1 MIEKENHCRDQR
13 SMEIEIQ
20 DLLNKMDAKD

>member
-13 SMEIEIQ
+13 SMETEIQ